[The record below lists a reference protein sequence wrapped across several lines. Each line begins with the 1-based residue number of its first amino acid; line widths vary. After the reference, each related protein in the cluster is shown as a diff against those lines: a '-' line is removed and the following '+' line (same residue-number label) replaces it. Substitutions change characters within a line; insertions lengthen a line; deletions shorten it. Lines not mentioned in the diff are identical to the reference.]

1 MDIKLIPDKYK
12 KRDKDKVKSRISAF
26 GNLSEQIT
34 SKNNILMILS
44 ISFLI
49 VVILISLG
57 LWGYQA
63 NLIKEK
69 TSLIER
75 IGNLQN
81 QRNND
86 LEVNFIELGK
96 RIEGFEKTLEHRI
109 YFSKIFEMIE
119 ELTLPQ
125 VQFADTNIDLSENK
139 FNLKIEADSY
149 SSLANQVIVFEEDS
163 RIKNVELSKTGLST
177 YGQVISELTLELNSS
192 FSLSK

>member
-34 SKNNILMILS
+34 SKKSILMIFS
-44 ISFLI
+44 IGFLI

-96 RIEGFEKTLEHRI
+96 RIEGFERTLEHRI

-149 SSLANQVIVFEEDS
+149 STLANQVIVFEEDL

-177 YGQVISELTLELNSS
+177 YGQVTSELTLELNSS

>member
-12 KRDKDKVKSRISAF
+12 KIGKDRVKSRISAF

-34 SKNNILMILS
+34 SKKSILMIFS
-44 ISFLI
+44 IGFLI

-96 RIEGFEKTLEHRI
+96 RIEGFERTLEHRI

-149 SSLANQVIVFEEDS
+149 STLANQVIVFEEDL

-177 YGQVISELTLELNSS
+177 YGQVTSELTLELNSS

>member
-34 SKNNILMILS
+34 SKKSILMIFS
-44 ISFLI
+44 IGFLI
-49 VVILISLG
+49 VVVLASLG

-96 RIEGFEKTLEHRI
+96 RIEGFERTLEHRI

-149 SSLANQVIVFEEDS
+149 STLANQVIVFEEDL

-177 YGQVISELTLELNSS
+177 YGQVTSELTLELNSS

>member
-34 SKNNILMILS
+34 SKKSILMIFS
-44 ISFLI
+44 IGFLI

-96 RIEGFEKTLEHRI
+96 TIEGFERTLEHRI

-149 SSLANQVIVFEEDS
+149 STLANQVIVFEEDL

-177 YGQVISELTLELNSS
+177 YGQVTSELTLELNSS